1 MTRVY
6 NDPGDFAREATEGL
20 VAANRDRLRLVPGG
34 VTRAAPTTAGQVA
47 VVIGGGSGH
56 YPAFSGLVGR
66 GLAHGAV
73 VGNVF
78 ASPSAKQIC
87 SVARAAAAGGGVLLS
102 YGNYAGDVLHF
113 GAAAERLAAEG
124 IEVRQLQVT
133 DDVSSAGAD
142 EIDRRRGVAGDLVVF
157 KVAGAAADLGRSL
170 AEVVRLAEL
179 ANQRTRSF
187 GVAFAGCT
195 LPGADEPLFTVPAG
209 RMGVGMGVHGEPGIG
224 EADLPAADELARQ
237 LVTTLLGELPD
248 GIGDPAGQ
256 RAAVLLNGLG
266 GVKYEELFVLY
277 RRVDALLAAAG
288 VEVVEPEVGELITSL
303 DLAGVSLTLCWLTDE
318 LAGLWQ
324 APADAAGFRKRTL
337 APLDPPA
344 PAAATPAAGA
354 VRSAAPGTPGTSAD
368 AAPDPDAA
376 ETASS
381 GRDPSRGAT
390 SDPDQPA
397 AVPPAPAAS
406 RAAAAVIADALAA
419 AARVLDA
426 NAAELGRIDA
436 AAGDGDHGDAM
447 RRGSA
452 AAAAAAQALLGQGA
466 GAGTTLTRAGAAWS
480 DASGG
485 ASGALWEVGLCALG
499 EAIGDDAGPTPDIL
513 AGAVGSWSAQ
523 VMRIGGA
530 VPGDKTMVDA
540 LVPFD
545 AALTAR
551 VAAGVAFG
559 QAWDEAA
566 GEATQAAA
574 ATADLMPRIGRAR
587 PLAARSVGHPDA
599 GATSLA
605 LVLRAVGP
613 VISQCRTARTE
624 TSGPDDQ

>member
-6 NDPGDFAREATEGL
+6 NEPTDFAREATEGL
-20 VAANRDRLRLVPGG
+20 VAANRHLLRLVPGG
-34 VTRAAPTTAGQVA
+34 VTRAAPTARGQVA
-47 VVIGGGSGH
+47 IVIGGGSGH

-87 SVARAAAAGGGVLLS
+87 SVARTAQAGGGVLLT

-124 IEVRQLQVT
+124 IEVRQLPVT
-133 DDVSSAGAD
+133 DDVSSAGPD
-142 EIDRRRGVAGDLVVF
+142 EVSRRRGVAGDLVVF
-157 KVAGAAADLGRSL
+157 KMAGAAADLGRPL
-170 AEVVRLAEL
+170 AEVARLAEL
-179 ANQRTRSF
+179 ANERTRSF

-195 LPGADEPLFTVPAG
+195 LPGADEPLFTVPAR

-224 EADLPAADELARQ
+224 EADLPSADELARQ
-237 LVTTLLGELPD
+237 LVSRLLGELPA
-248 GIGDPAGQ
+248 GVVDPAGQ

-277 RRVDALLAAAG
+277 RRVDALLAEAG
-288 VEVVEPEVGELITSL
+288 VRVVDPEVGELITSL
-303 DLAGVSLTLCWLTDE
+303 DMAGVSLTLCWLTDE
-318 LAGLWQ
+318 LAELWR
-324 APADAAGFRKRTL
+324 APADAAGFRKGTPAPL
-337 APLDPPA
+337 APAA

-354 VRSAAPGTPGTSAD
+354 ARSAAAEFDPSEPIASEPIASEPGT
-368 AAPDPDAA
+368 AAPV
-376 ETASS
+376 T
-381 GRDPSRGAT
+381 
-390 SDPDQPA
+390 
-397 AVPPAPAAS
+397 VPPASAAS
-406 RAAAAVIADALAA
+406 RAAARVVAGAFAA
-419 AARVLDA
+419 AGRVLAA

-436 AAGDGDHGDAM
+436 AAGDGDHGEAM
-447 RRGSA
+447 QRGSA
-452 AAAAAAQALLGQGA
+452 AAAATTSALVDHGA
-466 GAGTTLTRAGAAWS
+466 GAGTALARAGAAWS

-499 EAIGDDAGPTPDIL
+499 ESIGDDIL
-513 AGAVGSWSAQ
+513 PSPATLVEAVGNWSAQ
-523 VMRIGGA
+523 VMRVGGA

-540 LVPFD
+540 LIPFG
-545 AALTAR
+545 AALAAR
-551 VAAGVAFG
+551 VAAGLAFD

-566 GEATQAAA
+566 AEAEQAAA
-574 ATADLMPRIGRAR
+574 ATADLVPRIGRAR

-613 VISQCRTARTE
+613 VLQQSCAVPPE
-624 TSGPDDQ
+624 TR